1 VDDNV
6 RQGEEM
12 KTMSTLLL
20 LLAALPAI
28 ADPVKDSE
36 EPKTDA
42 VCLAEVTVTA
52 RPTGMRHQSYVFTLK
67 SKKADSSWTFELAQ
81 DVGGGV
87 LLYIAGNRT
96 RLDDEK
102 ELQSWH
108 HKSTVLKLQRIE
120 PQKAVT
126 GQILT
131 HRMLS
136 LTWGQQE
143 PNTTSDGIRQPADGS
158 PKPSR

>member
-1 VDDNV
+1 
-6 RQGEEM
+6 M
-12 KTMSTLLL
+12 KSMFA
-20 LLAALPAI
+20 LLALLVALPST
-28 ADPVKDSE
+28 ADPVSDSVE
-36 EPKTDA
+36 RKAEA
-42 VCLAEVTVTA
+42 VCLADVTVTA

-67 SKKADSSWTFELAQ
+67 SKKGDSSWTFELAQ
-81 DVGGGV
+81 DFRGGI

-96 RLDDEK
+96 KLDEEK
-102 ELQSWH
+102 ELQNWH
-108 HKSTVLKLQRIE
+108 HKSTVVTLQRIE

-126 GQILT
+126 GQMIT
-131 HRMLS
+131 HRLQS

>member
-1 VDDNV
+1 MV
-6 RQGEEM
+6 
-12 KTMSTLLL
+12 KTTLALTVM
-20 LLAALPAI
+20 LAALSAA
-28 ADPVKDSE
+28 ADPAAGLPE
-36 EPKTDA
+36 AKTNE
-42 VCLAEVTVTA
+42 VCLADVTVTA
-52 RPTGMRHQSYVFTLK
+52 RPIGNRHQSYVFTLK
-67 SKKADSSWTFELAQ
+67 SKKDNSSWTFELAQ
-81 DVGGGV
+81 DFGGGI
-87 LLYIAGNRT
+87 LLYIAGSRT
-96 RLDDEK
+96 TLDDEK